1 MFFVGERKTSGRLLQ
16 NSMMKEPIILSGK
29 VVHGKA
35 LGRTVGMPTANLC
48 IEDGTIPEDG
58 VYATRISVQGK
69 TYTSVTNIGRRPTVD
84 DESYITVET
93 FIIDFNE
100 DIYGQFVELEV
111 YKFLRP
117 IQKFSSLEEV
127 QKQVNKDIE
136 EAKTYFLLC

>member
-1 MFFVGERKTSGRLLQ
+1 
-16 NSMMKEPIILSGK
+16 MKEPIILSGK